1 MVGRRRRVDE
11 PAPTDAQLPGRVRP
25 HWDAPRTH
33 TPRAAHGPRL
43 LLLTS
48 RSPPDGTFWIGFED
62 FCIHFTDVTF
72 VRRAD
77 DRWSRA
83 VVRSRWQDE
92 SAGGAPQYCSWRHN
106 YQWLLTIKRE
116 TRLTIQLSVP
126 DSRHTS
132 GAADA
137 YTQPIGF
144 ALLRGND
151 GDAAMQA
158 RARRRRAAA
167 APALRRRPPSHPS
180 SLPPLRRGGSSSST
194 TATSSTATSPGSRGA
209 SRKNSRWRQWTCR
222 TCCFRTAL
230 RRAPSRSS
238 L

>member
-1 MVGRRRRVDE
+1 M
-11 PAPTDAQLPGRVRP
+11 
-25 HWDAPRTH
+25 
-33 TPRAAHGPRL
+33 
-43 LLLTS
+43 
-48 RSPPDGTFWIGFED
+48 
-62 FCIHFTDVTF
+62 
-72 VRRAD
+72 RRAD

-158 RARRRRAAA
+158 RARTPPPPKSSPPSDAA
-167 APALRRRPPSHPS
+167 PPSHPH
-180 SLPPLRRGGSSSST
+180 PLFPS
-194 TATSSTATSPGSRGA
+194 GA
-209 SRKNSRWRQWTCR
+209 AKARDQ
-222 TCCFRTAL
+222 
-230 RRAPSRSS
+230 
-238 L
+238 